1 MPEEKLVSVITPA
14 LNAALLIEHT
24 IRSVQAQTYKS
35 WEMLIVDD
43 CSEDNTCQIVEQFAK
58 GDSRIC
64 LIRHHQ
70 NMGPA
75 ASRNTAIKAAK
86 GRYIAILDSDDMWL
100 PNKIEKQVNFMEANP
115 AVVVMGTAA
124 RLIYSNGTQRV
135 RYRPLDTMSIRKNI
149 IKICPFTHSSVMIR
163 KGVFDK
169 VGLYDVA
176 KDGAKET
183 LVEDYDLWV
192 RILAAGCEMANT
204 AEVLMI
210 CHRNP
215 RSVMRGH
222 SFWKRLK
229 QRILSRKNAI
239 KTLNL
244 PFASYFNLIPVIVLN
259 IASHYGLKLDFF
271 FKILSKLQGRRIK

>member
-1 MPEEKLVSVITPA
+1 MKPIISVVLPVYNGAITIKVA
-14 LNAALLIEHT
+14 VESILG
-24 IRSVQAQTYKS
+24 QTYDNF
-35 WEMLIVDD
+35 ELIVINDGSTD
-43 CSEDNTCQIVEQFAK
+43 KTSEILASLNDKRLKVLNQK
-58 GDSRIC
+58 NHG
-64 LIRHHQ
+64 L
-70 NMGPA
+70 A
-75 ASRNTAIKAAK
+75 ASLNRGIQQSK
-86 GRYIAILDSDDMWL
+86 GKYIARIDADDIAL
-100 PNKIEKQVNFMEANP
+100 PERLQKQVNFMEANP
-115 AVVVMGTAA
+115 SVVVMGTAA

-135 RYRPLDTMSIRKNI
+135 RYRPLDTTSIRKNI

-163 KGVFDK
+163 KDVFNK

-210 CHRNP
+210 CHRKP
-215 RSVMRGH
+215 GSVMRGR

-229 QRILSRKNAI
+229 QQILSRKNAI

-244 PFASYFNLIPVIVLN
+244 PFASYLNLIPVIVLN